1 MWDTILLQLY
11 WHRETMVF
19 KTSDCPS
26 KNLVISRRHFTR
38 ADIATFRLDYNL
50 PIWSVAASAP
60 ALCRSWTAI
69 TVDATTKIQQQLVA
83 WQRPPTA
90 RRRKRITGDA
100 AIKLSTMSYE
110 PCNAWAVSRATT
122 VRRQKPTINGRPVL
136 FCYRC
141 ITDKLQRAICV
152 AELRASLKVA
162 SRACECSFRPRVV
175 AAIEPALLLL
185 LLRAAADL

>member
-69 TVDATTKIQQQLVA
+69 TVEATTKIQQQLVA

-141 ITDKLQRAICV
+141 ITGKLQRAICV
-152 AELRASLKVA
+152 TELRASLKVA

-185 LLRAAADL
+185 LRAEADL